1 MRRREF
7 ITLIGGGGVAARG
20 TRAATR
26 ADAAHRRAHA
36 LRRDRSA
43 SASPQ
48 RGIPARIAAIG
59 LDCRAQRRN
68 RVPWSGGNIDD
79 TRKYAAELVALAPDV
94 IFVPGSAAVAPLRQA
109 TRAVPIV
116 FALVADPV
124 GSGFVDSLARPGGN
138 VTGFS
143 WVDYGIGAKWLEL
156 LKEIAPNITRAAVL
170 RDPAIIAGIGQWGAI
185 QSASPSV
192 AIEVSPVN
200 IDDAEEIERSIAA
213 FARSPN
219 GGLIL
224 TGSAFA
230 ILRRD
235 LIIALAARHKLP
247 AIYYDRYFV
256 AVGGLMSYGP
266 DNVNLFRRAASYVD
280 RILKGEKPSD
290 LPVQQPTKYD
300 LVINLKTARALG
312 LELPPTLL
320 ARADEVIE

>member
-7 ITLIGGGGVAARG
+7 ISLLGGAAAWPLAARAQQRERMRRIG
-20 TRAATR
+20 VLMPYAANDPQAQAR
-26 ADAAHRRAHA
+26 NAAF
-36 LRRDRSA
+36 L
-43 SASPQ
+43 Q
-48 RGIPARIAAIG
+48 G
-59 LDCRAQRRN
+59 LQQLGWTVGHNVEIEYR
-68 RVPWSGGNIDD
+68 WSGGNIDD
-79 TRKYAAELVALAPDV
+79 TRKYAAELVTLAPDV

-138 VTGFS
+138 ITGFS

-156 LKEIAPNITRAAVL
+156 LKEIAPNVTRAAIL
-170 RDPAIIAGIGQWGAI
+170 RDPAIIAGIGHWGAI

-192 AIEVSPVN
+192 AIE
-200 IDDAEEIERSIAA
+200 
-213 FARSPN
+213 
-219 GGLIL
+219 G
-224 TGSAFA
+224 
-230 ILRRD
+230 RD

-256 AVGGLMSYGP
+256 AAGGLMSYGP
-266 DNVNLFRRAASYVD
+266 DNVGQFRRAASYVD

-300 LVINLKTARALG
+300 LVINLKTAKALG
-312 LELPPTLL
+312 LQIPDKLL

>member
-7 ITLIGGGGVAARG
+7 ISLLGGAAAWPLAARAQQRERMRRIG
-20 TRAATR
+20 VLMPYAANDPQAQAR
-26 ADAAHRRAHA
+26 NAAF
-36 LRRDRSA
+36 L
-43 SASPQ
+43 Q
-48 RGIPARIAAIG
+48 G
-59 LDCRAQRRN
+59 LQQLGWTVGHNVEIEYR
-68 RVPWSGGNIDD
+68 WSGGNIDD
-79 TRKYAAELVALAPDV
+79 TRKYAAELVTLAPDV

-138 VTGFS
+138 ITGFS

-156 LKEIAPNITRAAVL
+156 LKEIAPNVTRAAIL
-170 RDPAIIAGIGQWGAI
+170 RDPAIIAGIGHWGAI

-256 AVGGLMSYGP
+256 AAG
-266 DNVNLFRRAASYVD
+266 AA
-280 RILKGEKPSD
+280 
-290 LPVQQPTKYD
+290 
-300 LVINLKTARALG
+300 
-312 LELPPTLL
+312 
-320 ARADEVIE
+320 